1 MYAFSSSELSIRCT
15 SLTHDGDAHDD
26 GSRTPD
32 PDRTTGEPASGT
44 ADNEI
49 RDIA

>member
-26 GSRTPD
+26 AVPAH
-32 PDRTTGEPASGT
+32 RTTGEPASGT